1 MKLAFQCSSG
11 QWNITPARF
20 RATAWFRNIPS
31 VSLWSSIRNAL
42 GKEASF
48 STQVHQDRLRR
59 KHMVGVIRGWR
70 DGEERRKG
78 GWESSWWTKHT
89 WGPINI
95 FLLKKS
101 CQNIFELFSTCQQF
115 FYSSKQQQSQHAV
128 SGTVNRIQSALHRT
142 WLKYRTILNN
152 SVHLKPIQAAIGRQ
166 ESTQNWK
173 LSTQNIGRGLK
184 THLTL
189 YNYTSVSL
197 KLFLAR
203 TDWHSNSFCCYE
215 NKRKKNAAD
224 FQEESGCREA
234 RKSLFKRFTA
244 SI

>member
-1 MKLAFQCSSG
+1 MIIDKERVRKRSKFFNSSASG
-11 QWNITPARF
+11 QTEEEAYGRCDPRLARW
-20 RATAWFRNIPS
+20 RGAPK
-31 VSLWSSIRNAL
+31 
-42 GKEASF
+42 G
-48 STQVHQDRLRR
+48 RLRVQLVNETHLGTDQYFPFKKKLSEHIR
-59 KHMVGVIRGWR
+59 TVFHM
-70 DGEERRKG
+70 
-78 GWESSWWTKHT
+78 
-89 WGPINI
+89 
-95 FLLKKS
+95 
-101 CQNIFELFSTCQQF
+101 STV

-203 TDWHSNSFCCYE
+203 ADWHSNSFCCYE